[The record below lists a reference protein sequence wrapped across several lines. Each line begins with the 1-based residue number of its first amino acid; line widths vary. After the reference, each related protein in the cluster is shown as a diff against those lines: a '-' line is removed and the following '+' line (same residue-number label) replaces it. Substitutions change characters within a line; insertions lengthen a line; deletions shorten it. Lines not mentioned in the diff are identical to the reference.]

1 MLGYGVFL
9 RFVKVCS
16 DSQDSAA
23 ALDFSGVGNETFRRL
38 ET

>member
-16 DSQDSAA
+16 DSQDSGVR
-23 ALDFSGVGNETFRRL
+23 LKFSGV
-38 ET
+38 